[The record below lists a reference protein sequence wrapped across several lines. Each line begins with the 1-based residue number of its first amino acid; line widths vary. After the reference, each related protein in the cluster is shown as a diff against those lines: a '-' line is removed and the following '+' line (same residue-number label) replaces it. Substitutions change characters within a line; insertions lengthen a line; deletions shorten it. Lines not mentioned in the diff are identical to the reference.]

1 VTALLEQLGRP
12 GDARL
17 LIITCEGLGV
27 SHAANGGVYGAL
39 RLGVATTASL
49 MMPSPWARHAAANR
63 QPGDDLGVQLTLNA
77 EHEQYRWGPLTLA
90 PSLLDGDGGL
100 PRTPSD
106 LWDHAD
112 VDEVLREGRAQ
123 LERATQWGVDVTHL
137 GSHLHALALRPEFF
151 DVYLELAVDH
161 QLPVRLPSPV
171 DERSAGFPF
180 RRLAAE
186 EGVLFADH
194 VLRPRNRRQLVEGLA
209 DLAAGVTEV
218 VLRPAV
224 DSAEL
229 RAYSRDW
236 PAQVEDHLLATS
248 DAQVSELLV
257 GVERIG
263 YATLRAAQRVQVV
276 DASRA

>member
-1 VTALLEQLGRP
+1 
-12 GDARL
+12 
-17 LIITCEGLGV
+17 
-27 SHAANGGVYGAL
+27 
-39 RLGVATTASL
+39 
-49 MMPSPWARHAAANR
+49 MMPSPWSRHAAAHR
-63 QPGDDLGVQLTLNA
+63 QPDDDLGVHLTLNA

-151 DVYLELAVDH
+151 DVYVELAVDH
-161 QLPVRLPSPV
+161 RLPVRLPSAAE
-171 DERSAGFPF
+171 ERSAGFPF

-194 VLRPRNRRQLVEGLA
+194 VVRPRNRRQLVEALA
-209 DLAAGVTEV
+209 DLAPGVTEL

-229 RAYSRDW
+229 RAYNPEW
-236 PAQVEDHLLATS
+236 PAQVEDLLLATS
-248 DAQVSELLV
+248 DAQVSQLLR

-263 YATLRAAQRVQVV
+263 YSELRAAQRARVV
-276 DASRA
+276 DAQRA

>member
-1 VTALLEQLGRP
+1 MPAV
-12 GDARL
+12 ARVV
-17 LIITCEGLGV
+17 IITCEGLGV
-27 SHAANGGVYGAL
+27 SHAANLGVYSAV

-63 QPGDDLGVQLTLNA
+63 QPDDDLGVQLTLNA

-100 PRTPSD
+100 PRTPGD

-123 LERATQWGVDVTHL
+123 LERATQWGVDVTHV

-151 DVYLELAVDH
+151 DVFLELAVDH
-161 QLPVRLPSPV
+161 RLPIRLPPAS

-209 DLAAGVTEV
+209 DLAPGVTEI

-224 DSAEL
+224 DCAEL
-229 RAYSRDW
+229 RAYNPDW

-248 DAQVSELLV
+248 DAQVSQLLAGV
-257 GVERIG
+257 GRIG
-263 YATLRAAQRVQVV
+263 YATLRAAQRAGLAHPQ
-276 DASRA
+276 RA